1 MAGLSIATLAL
12 VGAIAAPA
20 GAQAAAYPTWD
31 ELQAAKANTAA
42 GAAAVQQITA
52 LIAQL
57 ETNVAVTRAEGLA
70 RSGSPL
76 DWRARAAGD
85 E

>member
-1 MAGLSIATLAL
+1 MELTEYREYLRRIEEADSVRTLHRIATEAQLAHPRDTD
-12 VGAIAAPA
+12 AASVERA
-20 GAQAAAYPTWD
+20 CFARA
-31 ELQAAKANTAA
+31 ES
-42 GAAAVQQITA
+42 
-52 LIAQL
+52 LIAL
-57 ETNVAVTRAEGLA
+57 GRHTRAEGLA